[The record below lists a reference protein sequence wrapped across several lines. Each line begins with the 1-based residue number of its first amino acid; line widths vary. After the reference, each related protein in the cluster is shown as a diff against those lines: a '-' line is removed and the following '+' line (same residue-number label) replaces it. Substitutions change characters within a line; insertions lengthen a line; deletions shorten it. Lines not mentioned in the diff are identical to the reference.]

1 MFFKTRINRGSVQKI
16 VVIEER
22 TPAPALLELKRLPV
36 VCDGGPGHELANL
49 MVHIGWDTT
58 QSGGKA
64 AVYACRLCNRR
75 EGWVLD
81 YRTGKPRRVFVKP
94 ATGTG

>member
-1 MFFKTRINRGSVQKI
+1 MTRINRGSVRKI

-22 TPAPALLELKRLPV
+22 TPAPALLERLRV
-36 VCDGGPGHELANL
+36 VCPKGPGHELANL
-49 MVHIGWDTT
+49 MEHIGWDTT

-75 EGWVLD
+75 EGWALD
-81 YRTGKPRRVFVKP
+81 YQTGKPRRVFVKP